1 MVKPINKDVFS
12 LNRKAEKATRADLQ
26 TARDLLDTLM
36 ANRERCVGMAA
47 NMIGVNRRI
56 IALYL
61 GPFPMVMLNPELLWT
76 SPETY
81 ETMEGCLSLPG
92 ERPARRY
99 ESIELRYQDLDMET
113 HRQRFSGFPA
123 QIIQHE
129 LDHCEGILT

>member
-61 GPFPMVMLNPELLWT
+61 GPFPMAMLNPELLWT

-81 ETMEGCLSLPG
+81 EAMEGCLSLPG

-113 HRQRFSGFPA
+113 HCQRFSGFPA

-129 LDHCEGILT
+129 LDHCEGILI